1 MLRGLDETGVAVAA
15 SVAACLALAPRAA
28 NADTRAIVAVD
39 SYVATTPDGRATDV
53 ADVALSARLDW
64 RSDDGARQVVADWV
78 ERESL
83 IGDEPRR
90 ELQELGYTER
100 GIEHLTLR
108 AGRFRAP
115 GGFWL
120 IVDGA
125 GVALRTDLVE
135 AGVYAGSRAFTS
147 SRTDTLLTS
156 SPHPLP
162 LVGASVVA
170 RGQTT
175 QAELAYTYTYDRVDI
190 DLGGTADGAPGAVVR
205 SVRQP
210 EQYVDAEVVSQLS
223 EHVFA
228 SAGGDLG
235 NRYLVTYPT
244 DPTHLGDDPT
254 LDKIYFGS
262 QEAYALV
269 DGTTGGLRLSATAAV
284 LHASLA
290 ARGAG
295 DPMAAAALAPLTGSF
310 GEGTLRARY
319 RPIPELR
326 LDARYRAR
334 VRTDHSR
341 EQRGQVSGIL
351 RIGVLEASLM
361 IGADLEHTG
370 TTAPGFVRERS
381 LLYRASVARKTPVTE
396 LALGAAAVAALGDE
410 VSLTP
415 GDDDQRAPY
424 TLEARS
430 YAFVD
435 AFAHAK
441 GYFGGVDA
449 ELDLHG
455 EGLRILAQIGWSR

>member
-1 MLRGLDETGVAVAA
+1 MLRGLDESGIAVAA
-15 SVAACLALAPRAA
+15 SVAACLALAPRAVS
-28 NADTRAIVAVD
+28 ADTRAIVAVD
-39 SYVATTPDGRATDV
+39 SYTATTPDGRAADV
-53 ADVALSARLDW
+53 ADLAVSARLDW
-64 RSDDGARQVVADWV
+64 RSDDGVRQVVADWV

-83 IGDEPRR
+83 IGAESRR

-100 GIEHLTLR
+100 GIERLTLR

-125 GVALRTDLVE
+125 GVAFRTDLVE

-147 SRTDTLLTS
+147 SRTDTLLAS

-162 LVGASVVA
+162 LVGAAVVA
-170 RGQTT
+170 RGPTT
-175 QAELAYTYTYDRVDI
+175 QAELAYTYTYDRVDL
-190 DLGGTADGAPGAVVR
+190 DRGGTADGAPGSTVR
-205 SVRQP
+205 SIRQP
-210 EQYVDAEVVSQLS
+210 EQYLDAEVVSQLS

-235 NRYLVTYPT
+235 NRYLITYPT
-244 DPTHLGDDPT
+244 DPAHLADDPT

-269 DGTTGGLRLSATAAV
+269 DGTTGGVRLSATAAL

-290 ARGAG
+290 SRG
-295 DPMAAAALAPLTGSF
+295 DPMAAAALAPLIGSF

-334 VRTDHSR
+334 VRTDHTR
-341 EQRGQVSGIL
+341 DQRGQVSGVL
-351 RIGVLEASLM
+351 RLGVVEAALM
-361 IGADLEHTG
+361 VGADFEHAG
-370 TTAPGFVRERS
+370 TTAPGYVRERS
-381 LLYRASVARKTPVTE
+381 LLYRASIARKTTQTE

-410 VSLTP
+410 VSLSP
-415 GDDDQRAPY
+415 GEDDQRAPY

-430 YAFVD
+430 YAFID
-435 AFAHAK
+435 AFAHAR
-441 GYFGGVDA
+441 GYFGGLDA

-455 EGLRILAQIGWSR
+455 EGLRVLAQIGWSR